1 MKIVNYNKLSTKKCY
16 QVNTSQNKQENK
28 LVALDKLHL

>member
-1 MKIVNYNKLSTKKCY
+1 MVNYNKLNIQKGH

-28 LVALDKLHL
+28 LVALDNLHL

>member
-1 MKIVNYNKLSTKKCY
+1 MVNYNKLNTQKCH

-28 LVALDKLHL
+28 LVALDSLHLEL